1 MKLDLACGQ
10 RLPEG
15 WTGIDL
21 VALPGVDFVHD
32 LKGAAPWPVPD
43 ASVEEARCH
52 HFFEH
57 LDGRQRVRFMNELWR
72 VLVPGGTCE
81 FVTPHGYYRQ
91 VQDPD
96 HAWPPVVPG
105 TYYYY
110 NRPWLEAN
118 GLSHYR
124 DLHGIACDFDLVG
137 QPQIGLDQEQFT
149 DLSPLARMERALWD
163 PGARTDLLVVVR
175 KVVSR

>member
-1 MKLDLACGQ
+1 MRLDLACGQ

-15 WTGIDL
+15 WVGMDL
-21 VALPGVDFVHD
+21 VPLPGVEFVHD
-32 LKGAAPWPVPD
+32 LKAPHSWPVESG
-43 ASVEEARCH
+43 AVEQARCH

-57 LDGRQRVRFMNELWR
+57 LDGRQRIRFMNELWR
-72 VLVPGGTCE
+72 VLVPEGTCE

-105 TYYYY
+105 TFYYF
-110 NRPWLEAN
+110 NRQWLVDN

-124 DLHGIACDFDLVG
+124 ELHGIHADFDIVG
-137 QPQIGLDQEQFT
+137 MPEIGLDEQQFT
-149 DLSPLARMERALWD
+149 DLGPVARMERALWD
-163 PGARTDLLVVVR
+163 PGARTDLRVVVR